1 MPEAMVLRTGSR
13 TAAALALAL
22 LGALAPACDAQAQ
35 VYVGA
40 APVEGGGV
48 VLSNFQSEHTP
59 TLLLAAPAAD
69 PAPAAASAS
78 APPAPAAALSK
89 SALGELVRE
98 AAAQAGVS
106 PMLVHAVIAAES
118 NFDAAA
124 VSRKGAVG
132 LMQLM
137 PNTARLLGV
146 ANRYDPREN
155 VFGGARYLRW
165 LADRLDDRVDL
176 VLAAYNA
183 GLNNVTRA
191 GYRVPAF
198 PETRDY
204 VRSVLSRVRCSRPS
218 TCEAAAGR
226 TV

>member
-1 MPEAMVLRTGSR
+1 MPSARMPL
-13 TAAALALAL
+13 AFALAL
-22 LGALAPACDAQAQ
+22 LCALAPRPAPAQ
-35 VYVGA
+35 VYVGTA
-40 APVEGGGV
+40 AQNNGAV
-48 VLSNFQSEHTP
+48 VLSNFHSEEAP
-59 TLLLAAPAAD
+59 TLLLEAAPAQPAEAAD
-69 PAPAAASAS
+69 GAATTAPAVPPR
-78 APPAPAAALSK
+78 APAALSK
-89 SALGELVRE
+89 AALSELVRE
-98 AAAQAGVS
+98 AATQAGVS
-106 PMLVHAVIAAES
+106 PALVHAVIAAES
-118 NFDAAA
+118 AFDAAA

-137 PNTARLLGV
+137 PDTARLLGV

-155 VFGGARYLRW
+155 VFAGARYLRW

-183 GLNNVTRA
+183 GLSNVTRA
-191 GYRVPAF
+191 GFRVPSF

-218 TCEAAAGR
+218 ACEPAAGR

>member
-1 MPEAMVLRTGSR
+1 MAARPGPVLV
-13 TAAALALAL
+13 LAL
-22 LGALAPACDAQAQ
+22 LCAPAGDVHAQ

-40 APVEGGGV
+40 SAGDGV
-48 VLSNFQSEHTP
+48 VLSNYQTERTP
-59 TLLLAAPAAD
+59 TLLMAAPPEDVRAEVLPAAV
-69 PAPAAASAS
+69 PAP
-78 APPAPAAALSK
+78 PAAALSR
-89 SALGELVRE
+89 SAMSELVRE
-98 AAAQAGVS
+98 AAMQAGVS

-137 PNTARLLGV
+137 PDTARLFGV

-155 VFGGARYLRW
+155 VLAGAKYLRW

-183 GLNNVTRA
+183 GLSNVARA

-204 VRSVLSRVRCSRPS
+204 VRSVLSRVRCSRLNA
-218 TCEAAAGR
+218 CEPAASRQG
-226 TV
+226 

>member
-1 MPEAMVLRTGSR
+1 MRAGIRWPWTLALL
-13 TAAALALAL
+13 LALAPVRE
-22 LGALAPACDAQAQ
+22 ALAQ

-40 APVEGGGV
+40 SMGDGGGV

-59 TLLLAAPAAD
+59 TLLLGEPAPDVTAAPA
-69 PAPAAASAS
+69 PAPAAS
-78 APPAPAAALSK
+78 AAALSK

-118 NFDAAA
+118 GFDAGA

-137 PNTARLLGV
+137 PETARLLGV

-155 VFGGARYLRW
+155 VFAGARYLRW

-183 GLNNVTRA
+183 GLSNVTRA

-218 TCEAAAGR
+218 NCEAAGGR